1 MGFSLLSG
9 KETTENRQTDGTGKP
24 IPLIF
29 PMFAAKQILDSIG
42 WGKVTA
48 NNKTEMGGK
57 MIGYDVVDADG
68 NLIQTIVVA
77 VILADSH
84 IRTATYVEWSEL
96 ETIRMN
102 RKFYALQDAVE
113 AINPEVANRLRII
126 GWFHT
131 HVFSVP
137 VWMSETDMTTQREY
151 YKSPNQ
157 YSVIL
162 NPHTMI
168 WKAFAGSDAVEIPAV
183 MLLDDGKKLHSSSVT
198 FTPGA
203 VRDAVVRLEEQDIS
217 DVFPE
222 VAVTEHVL
230 GNPAKDTEK
239 KENYKH
245 KSSKKHK
252 AKSKKKNKKKNKKKG
267 KRIRR

>member
-1 MGFSLLSG
+1 MGFSFLNG
-9 KETTENRQTDGTGKP
+9 KESLSENRPSASKEKP
-24 IPLIF
+24 VPLIF
-29 PMFAAKQILDSIG
+29 PRFAAKQMLDTVG
-42 WGKVTA
+42 WGKVTP
-48 NNKTEMGGK
+48 NNKNEMGGK
-57 MIGYDVVDADG
+57 LIGYDVVDANG
-68 NLIQTIVVA
+68 HPIQTLVVG

-84 IRTATYVEWSEL
+84 IRTTTYVEWSEL

-113 AINPEVANRLRII
+113 AINPEAAKRLRMI

-137 VWMSETDMTTQREY
+137 VWMSDTDMITQRKY

-168 WKAFAGSDAVEIPAV
+168 WKAFAGSEAVEVPAV
-183 MLLDDGKKLHSSSVT
+183 MLLDNDKELHNSSARS
-198 FTPGA
+198 TPGA
-203 VRDAVVRLEEQDIS
+203 VRDAVVRLEGQEICDTFQAAADAAEF
-217 DVFPE
+217 D
-222 VAVTEHVL
+222 L
-230 GNPAKDTEK
+230 GTPGKDTKK

-245 KSSKKHK
+245 KSSKKKK
-252 AKSKKKNKKKNKKKG
+252 ARSNKKKKKNKKKNRG
-267 KRIRR
+267 AR